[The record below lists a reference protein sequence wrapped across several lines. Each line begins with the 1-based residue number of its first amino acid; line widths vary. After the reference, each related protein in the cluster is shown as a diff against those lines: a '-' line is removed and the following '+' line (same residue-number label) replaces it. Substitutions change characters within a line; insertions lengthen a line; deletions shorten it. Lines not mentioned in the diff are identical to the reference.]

1 MMTSLKD
8 LMTSTRQEMEVINHE
23 VSAIAT
29 TAAAARMA
37 TGKANLIL
45 WSKWRSLRLTDLLL
59 SHYTTEYSLHC
70 FPNIL
75 PRRSQTRTT
84 KFGMISEH
92 NHNMSAITQNV
103 ARIQALLGIL
113 AYIHTVW
120 VKPPPMWFSDMF
132 FPNSWEFI
140 TGTYNRCV
148 GLKLI

>member
-1 MMTSLKD
+1 MTSLKD
-8 LMTSTRQEMEVINHE
+8 LMTSTRQEMEVIHHE

-45 WSKWRSLRLTDLLL
+45 WSKWHSLRLTDLLL

-70 FPNIL
+70 FANIL

-113 AYIHTVW
+113 AYIHTV
-120 VKPPPMWFSDMF
+120 
-132 FPNSWEFI
+132 
-140 TGTYNRCV
+140 
-148 GLKLI
+148 